1 MMQGRQNQGI
11 QPGPAQGQF
20 NAKEMMND
28 ALSTQKHLTETYN
41 TWANECV
48 SPTLKNEFMSILEE
62 EHQIQH
68 DLFKDMQQRGWYQV
82 EQADTNK
89 VNQAKQKF
97 QNVL

>member
-1 MMQGRQNQGI
+1 
-11 QPGPAQGQF
+11 
-20 NAKEMMND
+20 
-28 ALSTQKHLTETYN
+28 
-41 TWANECV
+41 
-48 SPTLKNEFMSILEE
+48 MSILED

-68 DLFKDMQQRGWYQV
+68 DLFKDMLQRGWYQV